1 MPMVEELERL
11 RKEVEEINRQA
22 TALCDGLSEADLAWR
37 PQPGRWSIAEN
48 LIHLR
53 TVAEV
58 FMPAVDAAIA
68 GARAKNLCR
77 EGPFPL
83 RLMGRLYCWYVEP
96 PPKFRLPAPKILHP
110 LLTGPATNALPLFLD
125 SQKRWVESIEAANGL
140 DLNRVRITSPLAKF
154 VRMDLLTIFH
164 VGTGHARRHLWQ
176 ARQVRERLPA
186 K

>member
-1 MPMVEELERL
+1 MALGPELERL
-11 RKEVEEINRQA
+11 QHEVEEINRQA
-22 TALCDGLSEADLAWR
+22 SALCDGLSEAQLAWR

-58 FMPAVDAAIA
+58 FLPPVDAAIDD
-68 GARAKNLCR
+68 ARRKNLR
-77 EGPFPL
+77 SDGPFKLPL
-83 RLMGRLYCWYVEP
+83 LGRIYKWYVEP
-96 PPKFRLPAPKILHP
+96 PPKFRLPAPAP
-110 LLTGPATNALPLFLD
+110 LRPLMKGPASDALPLFLE
-125 SQKRWVESIEAANGL
+125 SQRWLAEWIEAANGL

-154 VRMDLLTIFH
+154 VRMDLLTMFS

-176 ARQVRERLPA
+176 ARKVREGLPP